1 MNSQFGV
8 FKSSFFYTEILSET
22 GEKIAKNGPPN
33 RLEFNSLPEPTKA
46 TVCQNRLAEPTPT
59 DSNRPAG
66 PASLCSTNSLVSV
79 SR

>member
-22 GEKIAKNGPPN
+22 GEKMAKNGPPN

-59 DSNRPAG
+59 DPPDPVHHFVAQIAWFLSQGR
-66 PASLCSTNSLVSV
+66 
-79 SR
+79 

>member
-33 RLEFNSLPEPTKA
+33 RLELNSLPEPTKA
-46 TVCQNRLAEPTPT
+46 TFCQNRLAEPTQT
-59 DSNRPAG
+59 DPPDPHRFVAPIACFLSQGR
-66 PASLCSTNSLVSV
+66 
-79 SR
+79 